1 MAAHAGLW
9 RAARTSPAA
18 EGARTVSGFL
28 LLVLGASFLTATM
41 LAASIAPGYNFNAA
55 AISDLGVIG
64 ETAVLFNA
72 LLVAVGALNI
82 GAGVLLYRSH
92 HRISILA
99 VYILAGIGAAGSGL
113 VPLDTSELHALF
125 ALFGFVFFNVE
136 AITTGL
142 MARGPIRALSFVA
155 GLIGLVYVVVMLI
168 GDAGNPAVFGA
179 IGHGGSERMIVYPAM
194 LWTLVMGGYLLA
206 GGSLGRGDE
215 RDSFARST
223 PLDRANAASAR
234 PARSLHPVP

>member
-92 HRISILA
+92 HRIA
-99 VYILAGIGAAGSGL
+99 PTRHRRTRHARCTRYRDPPDSGE
-113 VPLDTSELHALF
+113 PF
-125 ALFGFVFFNVE
+125 
-136 AITTGL
+136 
-142 MARGPIRALSFVA
+142 R
-155 GLIGLVYVVVMLI
+155 
-168 GDAGNPAVFGA
+168 
-179 IGHGGSERMIVYPAM
+179 
-194 LWTLVMGGYLLA
+194 
-206 GGSLGRGDE
+206 
-215 RDSFARST
+215 
-223 PLDRANAASAR
+223 
-234 PARSLHPVP
+234 

>member
-1 MAAHAGLW
+1 
-9 RAARTSPAA
+9 
-18 EGARTVSGFL
+18 
-28 LLVLGASFLTATM
+28 
-41 LAASIAPGYNFNAA
+41 
-55 AISDLGVIG
+55 
-64 ETAVLFNA
+64 
-72 LLVAVGALNI
+72 
-82 GAGVLLYRSH
+82 
-92 HRISILA
+92 
-99 VYILAGIGAAGSGL
+99 VYILAGIGAAGAGL
-113 VPLDTSELHALF
+113 VPLDTSELHSLF

-142 MARGPIRALSFVA
+142 MVRGPIRALSFVA